1 MSASQLP
8 TIPNPD
14 LELVNGVPVV
24 NSLKIAECFGKQH
37 QHVLRDIKALQADLP
52 GDFNASNFGLVEYLD
67 AKGEKRPAFN
77 LTRDGFTLLAMGFTG
92 KQALAWKLRYIEAFN
107 AMEGRLLAQQKL
119 AITEARKEGIALGAK
134 AALTLPPE
142 KMKMLGKV
150 SRYLA
155 MGLSQ
160 REAAKLLDCHKD
172 TVFKLVR
179 TAKSMGLL
187 EA

>member
-1 MSASQLP
+1 
-8 TIPNPD
+8 
-14 LELVNGVPVV
+14 
-24 NSLKIAECFGKQH
+24 
-37 QHVLRDIKALQADLP
+37 
-52 GDFNASNFGLVEYLD
+52 
-67 AKGEKRPAFN
+67 
-77 LTRDGFTLLAMGFTG
+77 
-92 KQALAWKLRYIEAFN
+92 
-107 AMEGRLLAQQKL
+107 AQQKL

-160 REAAKLLDCHKD
+160 RESAKLLDCHKD